1 MGALKQTVIRTGL
14 ETLYFSGA
22 HALLRPWLGG
32 AGMIL
37 TFHHVRPARPQ
48 AFQPNRLLEVT
59 PEFFASVMSEVRR
72 AGLDVVSLDEMHR
85 RLTQG
90 DLDRRFVC
98 ITFDDGYRD
107 TLEHAYPILKAHGM
121 PFAQYIAT
129 SFPDRHGELW
139 WIALEAVIARQDSIV
154 VVLNGEEVRLPG
166 ASLEDKNAAFD
177 RIYTYLRER
186 ENFADIIAFV
196 RDLAARH
203 GVDPTSFCADL
214 CMGWDELAQLAA
226 DPLVTI
232 GAHTVTHPILK
243 KIAAADALN
252 EIEAS
257 RAAIESRLGVRADH
271 FAYPVGDPTSA
282 GMREFSLAADAGFK
296 TAVTTRPG
304 VLFPAHADHLM
315 ALPRVSVN
323 GQYQQLRFLRVLM
336 SGAATAL
343 WNGFRKVNAA

>member
-1 MGALKQTVIRTGL
+1 MSSVHVSARLAADTRGARNDAVGALKQTVIRTGL

-59 PEFFASVMSEVRR
+59 PEFFVSVMSEVRR

-107 TLEHAYPILKAHGM
+107 TLQHAYPILKAHGM

-129 SFPDRHGELW
+129 SFPEGRASCGGS
-139 WIALEAVIARQDSIV
+139 ARSVIARQDSIV
-154 VVLNGEEVRLPG
+154 VVLDGEEVRLSS
-166 ASLEDKNAAFD
+166 ASLEEKNAAFD
-177 RIYTYLRER
+177 RIYAYLRER
-186 ENFADIIAFV
+186 ENFTDIVAFV

-203 GVDPTSFCADL
+203 GVDHTSFCADL

-304 VLFPAHADHLM
+304 VLFPPM
-315 ALPRVSVN
+315 RII
-323 GQYQQLRFLRVLM
+323 
-336 SGAATAL
+336 
-343 WNGFRKVNAA
+343 

>member
-22 HALLRPWLGG
+22 HTLLRPWLGG
-32 AGMIL
+32 AGLIL
-37 TFHHVRPARPQ
+37 TFHHVRPPRTT

-59 PEFFASVMSEVRR
+59 PEFFASVLSEVRR

-107 TLEHAYPILKAHGM
+107 MLQYAYPILKAQGM

-129 SFPDRHGELW
+129 RFPDRTGDLW
-139 WIALEAVIARQDSIV
+139 WIVLEAVIARRDSIV
-154 VVLNGEEVRLPG
+154 VVLDGEEQPLSC
-166 ASLEDKNAAFD
+166 ASPEDKNAAFD
-177 RIYTYLRER
+177 RIYSYLRDR
-186 ENFADIIAFV
+186 ESFAAITAFV
-196 RDLAARH
+196 RDLAARY
-203 GVDPTSFCADL
+203 GVDAASFCADL

-232 GAHTVTHPILK
+232 GAHTVTHPMLK
-243 KIAAADALN
+243 KIAAADARH

-257 RAAIESRLGVRADH
+257 RAAIESRLGSAADH

-282 GMREFSLAADAGFK
+282 GTREFSLAAEAGFK

-304 VLFPAHADHLM
+304 VLFPAHAAHLM

-323 GQYQQLRFLRVLM
+323 GQYQQSRFLRVLM
-336 SGAATAL
+336 SGAATGL